1 VTSLESLGLPDNTH
15 QLSCAAPVLAC
26 LAALASEP
34 QQLQQQL
41 LACASNLSQCPL
53 AQLYLLDKTHTGLH
67 LSSQWFD
74 GAPLQ
79 VDTGEEP
86 TNWFD
91 QQLLQYCLSQNRS
104 LNLRALDNSLYA
116 TPFLPETV
124 QPWRS
129 LLCLPLHD
137 ANQQLAGL
145 LLLARHQGD
154 IAEALSEPLSHL
166 GSIGLG
172 RLSLL
177 QQQRDLQHGQ
187 DDSIALPSTQ
197 AEYGSFG
204 LIGQSP
210 AMQQVYRLISKVL
223 HNPVTVLIGGETGT
237 GKELVARAIHDY
249 GFRRSQAFIAQNCS
263 ALPEQ
268 LLESEL
274 FGYRKGAFT
283 GAMQDRAGLFD
294 AADGGTLFLD
304 EIGDMPLALQAKL
317 LRVLQEGEI
326 RPLGSTRSHRVDV
339 RIIAATHQRLHEQVQ
354 RGLFREDLYYRLG
367 HFPIELPPLRERG
380 SDIRQLALHFAS
392 DTCTFLQ
399 RSPCHWSDSA
409 LAYLAS
415 HRFPGN
421 VRELK
426 GLIARALLLCDG
438 NLLLPEH
445 LQLPGT
451 PEHAHRLGLR
461 EQLEVVERNLLIEG
475 LQLHGG
481 NQTLTAQALG
491 LPRRTLLYRMQR
503 LGVTADTPK

>member
-1 VTSLESLGLPDNTH
+1 MTSLKSLALPDSTH
-15 QLSCAAPVLAC
+15 PLTCAAPLLAC
-26 LAALASEP
+26 LAELASDP
-34 QQLQQQL
+34 QQLQLQL
-41 LACASNLSQCPL
+41 LACASQLTDCPL
-53 AQLYLLDKTHTGLH
+53 AQLYLLDKTHTRLH

-74 GAPLQ
+74 GAPLNS
-79 VDTGEEP
+79 DIGEAP
-86 TNWFD
+86 TNWFE
-91 QQLLQYCLSQNRS
+91 QQLLQYCLTQNRS
-104 LNLRALDNSLYA
+104 LNLRALDHSLYA
-116 TPFLPETV
+116 TPFLPDSAE
-124 QPWRS
+124 PWRS
-129 LLCLPLHD
+129 LLCVPLQD
-137 ANQQLAGL
+137 ADQQLAGL
-145 LLLARHQGD
+145 MLLARQQGD
-154 IAEALSEPLSHL
+154 IPDALTEPLRHL
-166 GSIGLG
+166 GGIGLG
-172 RLSLL
+172 RLRLL
-177 QQQRDLQHGQ
+177 QQQQDLQQ
-187 DDSIALPSTQ
+187 CPQEEPSLPSSQ
-197 AEYGSFG
+197 PEHGSFG

-249 GFRRSQAFIAQNCS
+249 GSRRSKPFVAQNCS

-283 GAMQDRAGLFD
+283 GAMQDREGLFD
-294 AADGGTLFLD
+294 AANGGTLFLD

-326 RPLGSTRSHRVDV
+326 RPLGSNQSHRVDV
-339 RIIAATHQRLHEQVQ
+339 RILAATHQRLHEQVQ

-367 HFPIELPPLRERG
+367 HFPINLPPLRERG
-380 SDIRQLALHFAS
+380 SDIRQLALQFAV
-392 DTCTFLQ
+392 DTCAFLQ

-438 NLLLPEH
+438 NVLLPEH
-445 LQLPGT
+445 LQLPDT
-451 PEHAHRLGLR
+451 PQHAHRLGLR
-461 EQLEVVERNLLIEG
+461 EQLEALERNLLIEG

-503 LGVTADTPK
+503 LGLTSASTK